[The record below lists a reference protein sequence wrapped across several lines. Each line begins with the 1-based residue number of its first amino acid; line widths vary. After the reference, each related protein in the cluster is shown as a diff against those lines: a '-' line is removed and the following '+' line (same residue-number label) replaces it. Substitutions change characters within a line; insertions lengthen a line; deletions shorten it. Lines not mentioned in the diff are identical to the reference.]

1 MKNSSSFLSSIFV
14 FLSTLTLVTF
24 LSSRGSAAEPLV
36 RRRVAIVVGAD
47 APPPGRAPLRF
58 AYDDARAMVDV
69 LTRVGRF
76 APADVHLLL
85 DPTPADLLQAVDEVA
100 RSASEDAL
108 VLFYYSGHS
117 DGQALYPHGESLAVA
132 DLRDRLSRMTA
143 RVRVGVLDTC
153 RGGSWTQ
160 AKGVTVGPPL
170 DPVDL
175 LNVSTE
181 GTALVS
187 SSSGFEAAHEA
198 DDAHGSFFTH
208 YFASGLL
215 GAADTNGDGEVTL
228 EEAYDYAR
236 ERTVRDSAR
245 LAPTPQHPSF
255 DLQLRGRQDIVLASL
270 RGNTSGSAIEIDQPS
285 TPIEVIHLPT
295 GITLAEVPPTAR
307 VVRIAVPPARYLV
320 RRVALGR
327 VYSKEIDVAAGE
339 TVSLAPGQLEATGNG
354 ALALKGGAGGG
365 APDEPLSALSLWSV
379 TPGQHWLLNASLGLG
394 TQYWPLANGGSNVG
408 NGNGNGNGRYADSLS
423 TSLSLWYRIT
433 DRLSWSVPFPA
444 LAYRFGNPGG
454 VEVMPSLGLKADT
467 WSSAA
472 GLDLRLSADV
482 AARIWTARNQRI
494 TLSAGVH
501 LPTYDDSHSPILF
514 GLGMGHDVDPNVSAG
529 YSWTIRNLV
538 TLNAGIQVTTDYYR
552 LGLSG
557 VWVQPRGS
565 VDIRVTPQASLN
577 LGVLYADE
585 VHEKLGSYENFS
597 VGTTIAF

>member
-1 MKNSSSFLSSIFV
+1 VKYLTSIFILASFL
-14 FLSTLTLVTF
+14 LTF
-24 LSSRGSAAEPLV
+24 LSSRAFAADPPV
-36 RRRVAIVVGAD
+36 RRRVAIVVGAN

-58 AYDDARAMVDV
+58 AYDDAREMVDV

-76 APADVHLLL
+76 APGDVHMLL
-85 DPTPADLLQAVDEVA
+85 DPTPADLLQAVDDVA
-100 RSASEDAL
+100 KSADQDAL

-175 LNVSTE
+175 LNVATE

-198 DDAHGSFFTH
+198 EDAHGSFFTH

-270 RGNTSGSAIEIDQPS
+270 RENTSAIEIDTPS

-320 RRVALGR
+320 RRVAFGR
-327 VYSKEIDVAAGE
+327 VYSKEIDVAEGE

-354 ALALKGGAGGG
+354 AIAMKGGQM
-365 APDEPLSALSLWSV
+365 PEEPRSSLSLWSS
-379 TPGQHWLLNASLGLG
+379 TPGEHWLLNAGVGIG

-408 NGNGNGNGRYADSLS
+408 HGQYADSLS
-423 TSLSLWYRIT
+423 ANLSLWYRIT
-433 DRLSWSVPFPA
+433 DRLAWSVPFPA
-444 LAYRFGNPGG
+444 FAYRFGERGG
-454 VEVMPSLGLKADT
+454 LEVMPSFGLKADT
-467 WSSAA
+467 WSTAA

-482 AARIWTARNQRI
+482 AARIWTTHDQRL
-494 TLSAGVH
+494 TLGVGVY
-501 LPTYDDSHSPILF
+501 LPTYDESNPPRLF
-514 GLGMGHDVDPNVSAG
+514 GLGMGHDVNPNARIG

-538 TLNAGIQVTTDYYR
+538 TLNAQVEFVQDYF
-552 LGLSG
+552 LGALSSE
-557 VWVQPRGS
+557 WVQPRGS
-565 VDIRVTPQASLN
+565 VDIRLTPQASLN
-577 LGVLYADE
+577 FGVLYADE
-585 VHEKLGSYENFS
+585 VREGLGSYENFS
-597 VGTTIAF
+597 VGTTVAF

>member
-1 MKNSSSFLSSIFV
+1 VRLLRFIFSFFV
-14 FLSTLTLVTF
+14 VASLLAFLGP
-24 LSSRGSAAEPLV
+24 RASAADAPAH
-36 RRRVAIVVGAD
+36 RRVAIVVGAN

-58 AYDDARAMVDV
+58 AYDDAREMVDV

-76 APADVHLLL
+76 APADVHMLL
-85 DPTPADLLQAVDEVA
+85 DPSPADLLRAVDDVA
-100 RSASEDAL
+100 KSASEDAL

-132 DLRDRLSRMTA
+132 DLRDRLAKMTA

-198 DDAHGSFFTH
+198 EDAHGSFFTH
-208 YFASGLL
+208 YFAAGLL
-215 GAADTNGDGEVTL
+215 GAADTNSDGEVTL

-270 RGNTSGSAIEIDQPS
+270 RENTSAIEIDEPS

-295 GITLAEVPPTAR
+295 GITLAEVPPSAR

-327 VYSKEIDVAAGE
+327 VYSKEVAVAAGE

-354 ALALKGGAGGG
+354 AIAMKGGA
-365 APDEPLSALSLWSV
+365 PEEPRSSLSLWSV
-379 TPGQHWLLNASLGLG
+379 TPGEHWLLNAGVGLG
-394 TQYWPLANGGSNVG
+394 TQYWPLANGGTNVG
-408 NGNGNGNGRYADSLS
+408 DGHGQYADSVS
-423 TSLSLWYRIT
+423 ASFNLWYRIT
-433 DRLSWSVPFPA
+433 DRLAWSVPFPA
-444 LAYRFGNPGG
+444 LAYRFGEQGG
-454 VEVMPSLGLKADT
+454 VEVMPSFGLKADT

-482 AARIWTARNQRI
+482 AARIWTTHDQRL
-494 TLSAGVH
+494 TLGIGAY
-501 LPTYDDSHSPILF
+501 LPTYDESSGPRLF
-514 GLGMGHDVDPNVSAG
+514 GLGMGHDVNPDARIG
-529 YSWTIRNLV
+529 YSWTIHNLV
-538 TLNAGIQVTTDYYR
+538 TLNAQMEFVQDYY
-552 LGLSG
+552 LGQLSSE
-557 VWVQPRGS
+557 WVQPRGS
-565 VDIRVTPQASLN
+565 VDIRLTPRASLN
-577 LGVLYADE
+577 FGVLYADE
-585 VHEKLGSYENFS
+585 VREGLGSYENFS